1 MEASS
6 KFHFITIVII
16 WLMTE
21 RALAASV
28 SPVATS
34 KATTTSV
41 YRNEMIDRLACPP
54 DNGQHEPVNRVNTS
68 QRLEMLRKAMTLSK
82 VDAYIVTGD
91 DEHQTELISPDKD
104 RRQFVSGFTDSS
116 GTAVVTDKRAVL
128 WTDGRYYL
136 QANLQLDCQW
146 TLMQPGDDKVTAI
159 SHWLKSVLSPGD
171 RVAADPKLVRF
182 SHWLQWRNDLAVSD
196 IWLDALPTNLV
207 DDVWNDAK
215 IESSNKPTCSS
226 NSSSSAK
233 PRPAYVHDV
242 AFAGQLWQDKVGAVR
257 KELMTQK
264 VDAVV
269 VTTLDEIAWLLNVRG
284 SDVAN
289 SPLVEGYVFLSLDRI
304 VLFIQPEKVTGT
316 IREHL
321 NSDRC
326 QEEPICVEVRA
337 YEAVFKDLA
346 VLAQNVSSV
355 LLPSTYAYSGG
366 VSFAIYETI
375 PADKRRTSPSPLILL
390 KATKNAVEVEGMRNA
405 HLKDAVAL
413 CDFISLL
420 QEQVQEG
427 KEQWDELKVVHTLDE
442 YRAQQDLNR
451 GPSFSTI
458 AAFGP
463 NGAVIHYRPSVE
475 TNRVIDNSS
484 FLLIDSGGQ
493 YLDGTT
499 DVTRTFHFGR
509 ATQLQKEIYT
519 RVLMGAIDLA
529 TLVFPDSI
537 DDTRIDVIARQHL
550 YSAGL
555 DYLHGTGH
563 GIGSFLN
570 VHESPIQIRI
580 YGKVGHHFEENYF
593 FSDEPGFY
601 QENEYGIRLES
612 ILRVIRKTFEH
623 ERDSRYLGFEVVSLV
638 PFDPYLIVPELMTH
652 KQLHWLNH
660 YQAMVRIK
668 VGEELKRQNR
678 MRAFY
683 WLMSKTRH
691 ITEPC
696 HRSRSGATGSII
708 STSSLTFQ
716 FIATVLVSVQ
726 LLAVAPLMS

>member
-1 MEASS
+1 
-6 KFHFITIVII
+6 
-16 WLMTE
+16 
-21 RALAASV
+21 
-28 SPVATS
+28 
-34 KATTTSV
+34 
-41 YRNEMIDRLACPP
+41 MIDRLACPP

-104 RRQFVSGFTDSS
+104 RRQFVSGFTGSS

-146 TLMQPGDDKVTAI
+146 TLMQSGDDEVKAI
-159 SHWLKSVLSPGD
+159 SHWLKSALSPGD
-171 RVAADPKLVRF
+171 RVAADPKLISF
-182 SHWLQWRNDLAVSD
+182 GHWLQWRNDLAVSD

-215 IESSNKPTCSS
+215 IESSNKPTCS
-226 NSSSSAK
+226 SSSSAK

-326 QEEPICVEVRA
+326 QEEPICVEVRG

-366 VSFAIYETI
+366 VSFAIYETTNVVSRQI

-413 CDFISLL
+413 CDFISLI

-509 ATQLQKEIYT
+509 ATQRQKEIYT

-550 YSAGL
+550 YQIGL
-555 DYLHGTGH
+555 DYGHGTGH

-570 VHESPIQIRI
+570 VHESSCPFESNFNSLSSSILLTGPIQLRI
-580 YGKVGHHFEENYF
+580 NSKEPHTFQPNFF
-593 FSDEPGFY
+593 FSDEPGY
-601 QENEYGIRLES
+601 YLAGEYGIRLET
-612 ILRVIRKTFEH
+612 ILRVVDLNMTGGGNRF
-623 ERDSRYLGFEVVSLV
+623 LGFEPVTMV
-638 PFDPYLIVPELMTH
+638 PFESDLILADMMTS
-652 KQLHWLNH
+652 KQMKWLNDYH
-660 YQAMVRIK
+660 QLV
-668 VGEELKRQNR
+668 RQNVVAELQR
-678 MRAFY
+678 RQQQNPPGKTSATSSKTSGCLP
-683 WLMSKTRH
+683 WLLSKTR
-691 ITEPC
+691 
-696 HRSRSGATGSII
+696 
-708 STSSLTFQ
+708 
-716 FIATVLVSVQ
+716 
-726 LLAVAPLMS
+726 PLPL